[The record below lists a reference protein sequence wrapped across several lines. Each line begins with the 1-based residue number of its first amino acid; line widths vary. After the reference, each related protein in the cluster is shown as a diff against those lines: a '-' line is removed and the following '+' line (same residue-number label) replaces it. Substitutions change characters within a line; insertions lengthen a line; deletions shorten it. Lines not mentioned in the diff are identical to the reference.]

1 MKNKFLKIFVLTL
14 CVAVSALFITACSY
28 EVALPIGDGMVEN
41 DNVNCNYKIAE
52 KFTDGYELKG
62 TFSYESEANL
72 DGEFVLSISFC
83 ERFAENFTETIIYS
97 FKGEDL
103 KNADGGKMNFTVKFD
118 NLKNIFPETADEKT
132 FNINFHREGKKPTDI
147 TDWNAS
153 SYGYVFDG
161 KTVKITK

>member
-62 TFSYESEANL
+62 TFSFESEANL
-72 DGEFVLSISFC
+72 DGEFILSITFGKRFDETDNEILLFSF
-83 ERFAENFTETIIYS
+83 N
-97 FKGEDL
+97 GGDL
-103 KNADGGKMNFTVKFD
+103 KNADGGKMNFSVKFD
-118 NLKNIFPETADEKT
+118 DLKKVFPETADEKT